1 MNIENKKIYIVNK
14 LNDNKYHDKIINFIV
29 SKNLK
34 YSENNN
40 YILVNLSVLNDDIV
54 NELYDILNSEDIFDI
69 VDNYKINIDIDEKS
83 DENISEKNDYNNHKG
98 KKDIIINDIL
108 LNSFTNDEKKIIL
121 KSKKYKF
128 D

>member
-1 MNIENKKIYIVNK
+1 MDIENKKIYIVNK

-29 SKNLK
+29 SKNIK

-40 YILVNLSVLNDDIV
+40 YVLVNLSVLNNNIV
-54 NELYDILNSEDIFDI
+54 NELYEILNSEDIFDI
-69 VDNYKINIDIDEKS
+69 VDNYKINIDEKS
-83 DENISEKNDYNNHKG
+83 DEKIDKKTDKNDKR

-108 LNSFTNDEKKIIL
+108 LNNFTNYEKKIIL